1 MTTFE
6 GMTEEDQLNT
16 LMAELKDSN
25 MRQSVMEYIANKSE
39 ATAGM
44 TDKQR
49 LSKMIETIAA
59 ESVTNQ
65 KQSALWKSRT
75 KKSIF
80 VGIVAVILAI
90 TVQFLVNYFSN
101 ELSKESHVNKGTL
114 EGTDG
119 SVVKTQMDEMQVN
132 ADGQLVGRS
141 SVKTIKTT
149 PSLNKIVLASSLPDS
164 TLMALDE
171 VTVYSD
177 KGHTLRI
184 KVMGFS
190 RVPVLNSR
198 CGNVVHFYT
207 AWNGRITLDSTDLSF
222 DANTEAQFKNAG
234 FSLAVGGMGG
244 RRLAGGNKADG
255 FFKHIDGMKASG
267 SWTCADVP
275 LPTMP
280 ETSIRKEAR
289 YLPCTSDMCYSR
301 YGGLLPGV
309 ALLEKKHALASM
321 TRTAR
326 IRAMLKRSSTEVYYL
341 KTQSTNFHSTKYQLE
356 INTLPGHLGQEE
368 ISIFDRTTMARV
380 TFQIVSGEARS
391 HCEAETTD
399 PAGKSMEKAKADKSI
414 DSDMHFEFLDMV
426 EEDGKVLRHFRM
438 MTSDAFNSYMTAGG
452 TRAKATYTEYWDFS
466 DTLTPYRIMDADGTL
481 TVFESLT
488 PKCSDDDVTTAL
500 AQRTKD
506 SIADLM
512 VCSKEAKGNLNRPTM
527 EKDPYSDL
535 TRDGAGYYTDRV
547 FGGSDQMEA
556 AAHNAEDESDKANFA
571 RYLRRTQNRLAMPD
585 FCYKQ
590 CKNVVDRL
598 IADLDNGA
606 DTCKSGT
613 LIAALK
619 CMETSGNF
627 KCGGSGEFVQNHV
640 GECGYG
646 TAQARR
652 LEDEDDETVPEA
664 LVPVQALP
672 DGTQV
677 ADLSKSAPQFQA
689 ALAKSLGK
697 ARLSFNAT
705 SDVADHRRLGDDDSR
720 KWKKCNSNWF
730 QIVTFN
736 AYKCMKFDFKA
747 FGAKFE
753 LTFKWGIIA
762 GKMGIAI
769 ACEGCWPLNL
779 CWGIPPPLS
788 AKFCVGG
795 GLEVWIE
802 TRCPG
807 VKLVFEG
814 KVYFRLAVGI
824 DFGGIIG
831 CLNLASLE
839 IGIGAGLFWYAVE
852 TGCWWVCGEGRRR
865 RRWWSRRRRNW
876 RACNYRNECDFKV
889 YGYVQLTI
897 LIFRAK
903 LQVDYWV
910 RRKLLTGT
918 IFIYVFSF
926 WKLAWAKWDEM
937 YKTEV
942 FRYYY

>member
-6 GMTEEDQLNT
+6 GMNDQDQMDT

-59 ESVTNQ
+59 ESVTNK
-65 KQSALWKSRT
+65 KQEVLWKSRT

-80 VGIVAVILAI
+80 IGIVAVILAI

-101 ELSKESHVNKGTL
+101 EVSKESHVKGSTL
-114 EGTDG
+114 VGTDG
-119 SVVKTQMDEMQVN
+119 SVVATQSSDMKVN
-132 ADGQLVGRS
+132 SDGQLVAKGKGT
-141 SVKTIKTT
+141 VKTIKTT

-184 KVMGFS
+184 KVMGFA
-190 RVPVLNSR
+190 RIPVLNSR

-222 DANTEAQFKNAG
+222 DKNTEAQFKNAG
-234 FSLAVGGMGG
+234 FSLAVGGMSG
-244 RRLAGGNKADG
+244 RRLAGKNKADG

-267 SWTCADVP
+267 AWTCADVP

-289 YLPCTSDMCYSR
+289 YTPCIGDMCYSR
-301 YGGLLPGV
+301 FGGLLPGV

-326 IRAMLKRSSTEVYYL
+326 IRAVLKKSSTDVYYV
-341 KTQSTNFHSTKYQLE
+341 KAQATIFHSAKYQLE
-356 INTLPGHLGQEE
+356 IHTLPGHLGQEE
-368 ISIFDRTTMARV
+368 ISIFDRVTMGRV

-399 PAGKSMEKAKADKSI
+399 PAAKSVEKANADKSV
-414 DSDMHFEFLDMV
+414 DSDLHFEFLDMV

-438 MTSDAFNSYMTAGG
+438 MTSDSFNSYMGAGS
-452 TRAKATYTEYWDFS
+452 TKAKAMNTEYWDFS
-466 DTLTPYRIMDADGTL
+466 DTLTPYRVMDADGTL

-500 AQRTKD
+500 AKRTKD
-506 SIADLM
+506 SLADLM
-512 VCSKEAKGNLNRPTM
+512 VCSKAAKGNLNRPTM
-527 EKDPYSDL
+527 ENNPYSDL

-547 FGGSDQMEA
+547 FGGNDEMEST
-556 AAHNAEDESDKANFA
+556 AHNAEDTSDKANFA
-571 RYLRRTQNRLAMPD
+571 RYLRRTTNRLAMPD

-598 IADLDNGA
+598 TADLDNGA

-613 LIAALK
+613 LTAAIE
-619 CMETSGNF
+619 CMETSGNT
-627 KCGGSGEFVQNHV
+627 KCGMNSEFVQNHV
-640 GECGYG
+640 GECADG
-646 TAQARR
+646 TSQARR
-652 LEDEDDETVPEA
+652 LEDEDDEAVPEA

-689 ALAKSLGK
+689 ALAQSVGK

-705 SDVADHRRLGDDDSR
+705 SDVANHRRLDSR
-720 KWKKCNSNWF
+720 KWKNCASQMFSFKTYGYYS
-730 QIVTFN
+730 
-736 AYKCMKFDFKA
+736 CMSMKFKA
-747 FGAKFE
+747 FGTVFE
-753 LTFKWGIIA
+753 LTFKWGIIS
-762 GKMGIAI
+762 GNMGISI
-769 ACEGCWPLNL
+769 ECEGCWPLEKVY
-779 CWGIPPPLS
+779 GIPPPVS

-795 GLEVWIE
+795 ALDVWIDW
-802 TRCPG
+802 RCPG
-807 VKLVFEG
+807 VKLVFNG
-814 KVYFRLAVGI
+814 RVYF
-824 DFGGIIG
+824 
-831 CLNLASLE
+831 NLECGACFWGFCISSFKLE
-839 IGIGAGLFWYAVE
+839 IGIGAAIEWYQVQ
-852 TGCWWVCGEGRRR
+852 TGCWWVSGEGRRR

-876 RACNYRNECDFKV
+876 RACNYRWECDFKV
-889 YGYVQLTI
+889 YGYVQLTWW
-897 LIFRAK
+897 IFRLK
-903 LQVDYWV
+903 FQVDYWC
-910 RRKLLTGT
+910 RRKNLVGT
-918 IFIYVFSF
+918 FSICVYSF
-926 WKLAWAKWDEM
+926 WKAWWAKWDTA
-937 YKTEV
+937 YSIVV

>member
-1 MTTFE
+1 
-6 GMTEEDQLNT
+6 
-16 LMAELKDSN
+16 
-25 MRQSVMEYIANKSE
+25 
-39 ATAGM
+39 
-44 TDKQR
+44 
-49 LSKMIETIAA
+49 
-59 ESVTNQ
+59 
-65 KQSALWKSRT
+65 
-75 KKSIF
+75 
-80 VGIVAVILAI
+80 
-90 TVQFLVNYFSN
+90 
-101 ELSKESHVNKGTL
+101 
-114 EGTDG
+114 
-119 SVVKTQMDEMQVN
+119 
-132 ADGQLVGRS
+132 
-141 SVKTIKTT
+141 
-149 PSLNKIVLASSLPDS
+149 
-164 TLMALDE
+164 
-171 VTVYSD
+171 
-177 KGHTLRI
+177 
-184 KVMGFS
+184 
-190 RVPVLNSR
+190 
-198 CGNVVHFYT
+198 
-207 AWNGRITLDSTDLSF
+207 
-222 DANTEAQFKNAG
+222 
-234 FSLAVGGMGG
+234 
-244 RRLAGGNKADG
+244 
-255 FFKHIDGMKASG
+255 
-267 SWTCADVP
+267 
-275 LPTMP
+275 
-280 ETSIRKEAR
+280 
-289 YLPCTSDMCYSR
+289 
-301 YGGLLPGV
+301 
-309 ALLEKKHALASM
+309 
-321 TRTAR
+321 
-326 IRAMLKRSSTEVYYL
+326 ML
-341 KTQSTNFHSTKYQLE
+341 
-356 INTLPGHLGQEE
+356 
-368 ISIFDRTTMARV
+368 
-380 TFQIVSGEARS
+380 
-391 HCEAETTD
+391 
-399 PAGKSMEKAKADKSI
+399 
-414 DSDMHFEFLDMV
+414 
-426 EEDGKVLRHFRM
+426 
-438 MTSDAFNSYMTAGG
+438 
-452 TRAKATYTEYWDFS
+452 
-466 DTLTPYRIMDADGTL
+466 
-481 TVFESLT
+481 
-488 PKCSDDDVTTAL
+488 
-500 AQRTKD
+500 
-506 SIADLM
+506 
-512 VCSKEAKGNLNRPTM
+512 
-527 EKDPYSDL
+527 
-535 TRDGAGYYTDRV
+535 
-547 FGGSDQMEA
+547 EA

-705 SDVADHRRLGDDDSR
+705 SDVADHRRLGSDDSR

-807 VKLVFEG
+807 VKLVFQG

-839 IGIGAGLFWYAVE
+839 IGIGAGLFWYDVE
-852 TGCWWVCGEGRRR
+852 TGCWWVCGEGRR
-865 RRWWSRRRRNW
+865 S
-876 RACNYRNECDFKV
+876 C
-889 YGYVQLTI
+889 
-897 LIFRAK
+897 
-903 LQVDYWV
+903 
-910 RRKLLTGT
+910 
-918 IFIYVFSF
+918 S
-926 WKLAWAKWDEM
+926 
-937 YKTEV
+937 
-942 FRYYY
+942 